1 MLLQNVR
8 IYTGNQTGKG
18 CGAGFRPGSIEIT
31 GDRIAAIWYDDE
43 QQPPMYCPPYAQQV
57 IDGRGGY
64 AIPGMIDLHFHGCG
78 GDDVCD
84 LSEQEEDSVT
94 AMWQRIAEYQAS
106 IGVTGMAPALMTL
119 PAEGLIKTLTHA
131 ATFAKSQ
138 QAGSAGGALLNGINM
153 EGPFISHA
161 RCGAQDAS
169 FLLPCEE
176 GLLQQFLDA
185 AEGLVK
191 IVGIAPEKTGALYL
205 IRKVTNQVKISLAH
219 TDADYET
226 AKLALEAGAC
236 HITHLFNAMP
246 PLHHRAPGVV
256 GAALEAVAEGRE
268 LMAELIC
275 DGIHVHPAMIR
286 AAFTLFGADHIVL
299 ISDSI
304 RAAGMP
310 DGEYLLG
317 GQLVK
322 VQGRRAELKK
332 DGALAGSVTSLPD
345 CVRIAVR
352 EAGIPL
358 KQAIACATINPAK
371 VLGIAKEQGSIEAG
385 KRADLVLWNEEL
397 EQQMVIC
404 GGKIIEGSGKCVDSK
419 R

>member
-1 MLLQNVR
+1 MLLRNVR
-8 IYTGNQTGKG
+8 IYTGNQEGKNCVG
-18 CGAGFRPGSIEIT
+18 SFQSGSIEIS
-31 GDRIAAIWYDDE
+31 GDRIAAIWYDDG
-43 QQPPMYCPPYAQQV
+43 QQPPAYCPSDAQQV
-57 IDGRGGY
+57 IDGRGRY

-84 LSEQEEDSVT
+84 LSEQEEDSLT
-94 AMWQRIAEYQAS
+94 SMWQRIADYQAS

-119 PAEGLIKTLTHA
+119 PAEALKKTLSHA
-131 ATFAKSQ
+131 AAFAKSQ
-138 QAGSAGGALLNGINM
+138 QAGNAGGALLTGINM
-153 EGPFISHA
+153 EGPFISRA

-176 GLLQQFLDA
+176 ELLQQFLDA

-191 IVGIAPEKTGALYL
+191 IVGIAPEKAGALSM
-205 IRKVTNQVKISLAH
+205 IRKAKNQVKISLAH

-226 AKLALEAGAC
+226 ARLALEAGAC

-275 DGIHVHPAMIR
+275 DGIHVHPAMVR
-286 AAFTLFGADHIVL
+286 AAFTLFGAEHIVL

-317 GQLVK
+317 GQAVK

-345 CVRIAVR
+345 CVKIAVK

-358 KQAIACATINPAK
+358 EQAIACATINPAK
-371 VLGIAKEQGSIEAG
+371 TLGIEEKQGSIEVG
-385 KRADLVLWNEEL
+385 KRADLVLWNEDL

-404 GGKIIEGSGKCVDSK
+404 GGKIIEVSGRHVD
-419 R
+419 